1 MKDVLTLISNRGI
14 NMHYRKATYRHTIL
28 FILLFLS
35 LTLGAVTIYT
45 WYDASGEDTTYSK
58 DAMHGSLASVG
69 PTSITVLDVFHR
81 LPLCG
86 VGISDCGSYQDSKHQ
101 EPYPPSALPYEKKIS
116 GNKIEM
122 ETDEHHLN
130 FELIWKGDNCATVE
144 VTDYAKFRSYRVMT
158 GYHICWSEKHQDWE
172 VTSEELLWIGDQIER
187 DRIGEITP
195 FNPPVKFMKP

>member
-1 MKDVLTLISNRGI
+1 MGNDKAVHPKAIGRVLVVLGLTLAFTGIYLWLNGNGSNTS
-14 NMHYRKATYRHTIL
+14 YA
-28 FILLFLS
+28 
-35 LTLGAVTIYT
+35 
-45 WYDASGEDTTYSK
+45 K
-58 DAMHGSLASVG
+58 DAMHSSQASVG
-69 PTSITVLDVFHR
+69 PTSITIIDVFHR
-81 LPLCG
+81 FPLCG

-101 EPYPPSALPYEKKIS
+101 EPYSPSALPYEKKIS
-116 GNKIEM
+116 GNKIEI

-195 FNPPVKFMKP
+195 FNPPVKFLKA